1 MRNSKLRRKERKRLG
16 NSNVLIDTSAWVE
29 YFKGHSKTADTVT
42 SLIETGRASICGV
55 IYYEL
60 LQGARDEREA
70 RYLPNALSALT
81 YFEMSPDT
89 WIHAG
94 RIAAGLR
101 SRGITL
107 PISDIL
113 VGTVALIH
121 SIQVLTLDKHFNSI
135 PGLTRYQG

>member
-1 MRNSKLRRKERKRLG
+1 LENSD
-16 NSNVLIDTSAWVE
+16 VLIDTSAWVE

-42 SLIETGRASICGV
+42 SLIETRQASICGI

-60 LQGARDEREA
+60 LQGARDAREV

-89 WIHAG
+89 WIQAG
-94 RIAAGLR
+94 RVASGLR

-107 PISDIL
+107 PMSDIL
-113 VGTVALIH
+113 VGTVALKH
-121 SIQVLTLDKHFNSI
+121 SIRVLTLDKHFNSI
-135 PGLTRYQG
+135 PGLTRYQS

>member
-1 MRNSKLRRKERKRLG
+1 LEN
-16 NSNVLIDTSAWVE
+16 NDVLIDTSAWVE
-29 YFKGHSKTADTVT
+29 FFKGHSKTADMVT
-42 SLIETGRASICGV
+42 SLIETGRASLCGV

-60 LQGARDEREA
+60 LHGTRDDKET

-81 YFEMSPDT
+81 YFEMTADA
-89 WIHAG
+89 WIQAG

-101 SRGITL
+101 GKGITL
-107 PISDIL
+107 PMSDIL
-113 VGTVALIH
+113 VGTVALKH

>member
-1 MRNSKLRRKERKRLG
+1 LE

-42 SLIETGRASICGV
+42 SLIETGRACICGV

-60 LQGARDEREA
+60 LQGARDDKEA

-81 YFEMSPDT
+81 YFETTVDT
-89 WIHAG
+89 WVHAG

-101 SRGITL
+101 GRGVTL
-107 PISDIL
+107 PMSDIL
-113 VGTVALIH
+113 VGTLALKNG
-121 SIQVLTLDKHFNSI
+121 IQVLTLDKHFNSI